1 MSNMV
6 ITRLAQLAHPWRE
19 AGGAKP
25 VGPEPQAVNRRVKFF
40 SKAGKAALAAAIALS
55 LPACVESEKP
65 LLTDVQALAGPE
77 IEVHFYENF
86 VDRKASDFHI
96 SVYRWEKDKYVRETR
111 SAQGVPSFAAKAISA
126 NDFII
131 EGSGQNTTLFHYWIG
146 RKLFDGVYLIFPV
159 IEADVDEATRN
170 AICAKKQAEGICRI
184 GSYDEL
190 VTLAR
195 ATAAQ
200 PVRDPALGVLVA
212 R

>member
-1 MSNMV
+1 MIPSS
-6 ITRLAQLAHPWRE
+6 ACPPW
-19 AGGAKP
+19 
-25 VGPEPQAVNRRVKFF
+25 QADPFRP
-40 SKAGKAALAAAIALS
+40 AGKSAVTHRQLHHATGHDL
-55 LPACVESEKP
+55 
-65 LLTDVQALAGPE
+65 
-77 IEVHFYENF
+77 
-86 VDRKASDFHI
+86 HI

-111 SAQGVPSFAAKAISA
+111 SAQDVPSFAAKAISA

-131 EGSGQNTTLFHYWIG
+131 EGSAQNKTLFHYWIG